1 VPSLLLLGDDN
12 GKYKRDPRI
21 KALQEKA
28 NWDMEV
34 VCNADLWE
42 LEKRNKDGK
51 KYDLILGHSKGR
63 YVALDANI
71 PMVRVG
77 FPTFDRAGLYRHPTM
92 GYKGAMLLGEA
103 IANALFTHMEYTKDR
118 EWILNTW

>member
-1 VPSLLLLGDDN
+1 MGACIE
-12 GKYKRDPRI
+12 KRI
-21 KALQEKA
+21 KE
-28 NWDMEV
+28 
-34 VCNADLWE
+34 
-42 LEKRNKDGK
+42 GK
-51 KYDLILGHSKGR
+51 KYDLIFGHSEGR

-92 GYKGAMLLGEA
+92 GYKGAMLLGET

-118 EWILNTW
+118 EWLLNTW